1 MFIVI
6 NFRDELAGEFVFSA
20 FTFTF
25 CHFLVFP
32 PTFNCNFDSRNVFT
46 EIAMCVQAEES
57 SIDKSKLAP
66 ACYCLKFYESPIL
79 SEP

>member
-6 NFRDELAGEFVFSA
+6 NFRDELAGEFSLSV
-20 FTFTF
+20 FTFSF

-57 SIDKSKLAP
+57 STISQNRHQLVSN
-66 ACYCLKFYESPIL
+66 FFESPIL